1 MTPQPKLSS
10 SQAKFLRTKAHPLK
24 VVVSIGNKGISPA
37 LVDEAQVALS
47 AHELIKVKLPAI
59 DKADKQAM
67 LSQLC
72 DSTKAACVQL
82 IGRVG
87 VLYRPADPA
96 KIVLP

>member
-10 SQAKFLRTKAHPLK
+10 AQAKFLRAKAHPLK

-37 LVDEAQVALS
+37 LLKEAEVALD

-59 DKADKQAM
+59 EKTDKQAM

-72 DSTKAACVQL
+72 DSTKATCVQL

-87 VLYRPADPA
+87 VLYRPSDPF